1 MAVQSSFS
9 ALKKNNSVESL
20 IKTMEKENSSKS
32 YEDSRQWKPIVDAN
46 GNGFAIIRFL
56 PPPKDEA
63 DPWIIYYN
71 HAFKNPLSGKWFIE
85 NCPTSI
91 GENCPVCKKSQ
102 KLWNTGIESD
112 KVIVRSR
119 KRQKKYVSNIY
130 VIQDP
135 KNPENEGKVFLY
147 TYGTKI
153 FEKIKS
159 CLEPEFPDAEAFSP
173 FDFWTGANFRLK
185 IKNVAKQRSYDSSS
199 FDAPTALSGDDEVLE
214 KIWNCQYPLVS
225 SFLNPKHYKSYEILE
240 KNFLNVIDE
249 ESSSS
254 STLDNRYEA
263 KTKEEPKKATV
274 ASSEDTSAKYK
285 EFLNKFKDSEDEAEE
300 EELF

>member
-91 GENCPVCKKSQ
+91 GENCPV
-102 KLWNTGIESD
+102 N
-112 KVIVRSR
+112 
-119 KRQKKYVSNIY
+119 
-130 VIQDP
+130 
-135 KNPENEGKVFLY
+135 
-147 TYGTKI
+147 
-153 FEKIKS
+153 
-159 CLEPEFPDAEAFSP
+159 
-173 FDFWTGANFRLK
+173 
-185 IKNVAKQRSYDSSS
+185 
-199 FDAPTALSGDDEVLE
+199 
-214 KIWNCQYPLVS
+214 
-225 SFLNPKHYKSYEILE
+225 
-240 KNFLNVIDE
+240 
-249 ESSSS
+249 
-254 STLDNRYEA
+254 
-263 KTKEEPKKATV
+263 KAY
-274 ASSEDTSAKYK
+274 AA
-285 EFLNKFKDSEDEAEE
+285 
-300 EELF
+300 